1 VTAVDISRPVSDDVR
16 AYQMLIGGEWVDS
29 VAGARFESVNPYTGK
44 VWATA
49 PDAGAED
56 VDAAVG
62 AARRAFESGPWSRMT
77 PTQRGACIR
86 RLADLLTE
94 HGQRLAEIETT
105 DNGKLIREMGGQL
118 TALPGWYHYFA
129 GSADKIQ
136 GDTIPTEKPNFFV
149 YTRHEP
155 IGVVGA
161 ITPWNSPLLILTL
174 NLAPAL
180 AAGCTC
186 VVKPAEQTPASTLE
200 FAKLYE
206 AAGFPPGVINVV
218 TGEGPATGAALV
230 AHPGIDKIA
239 FTGSSE
245 TGTKVMMGAAAH
257 LIPLTLELGGK
268 SASVVFD
275 DADRDVVL
283 NGVVAGI
290 YAATGQT
297 CIAGS
302 RLFVQEGCHD
312 EIVEMV
318 AARART
324 IQMGDPLDARTEMGP
339 VAFEQQRDRIER
351 YIALGRDEGAAL
363 VCGGTRPTDPA
374 LAAGCFI
381 EPTIFTGVTNSM
393 RLAREEIFGPVLSV
407 IPFRTEEEVIALAND
422 SMFGLAAAVWTTD
435 VRRAHRVAHALR
447 AGTVWVN
454 AYRTLSYSVP
464 FGGYQMS
471 GFGRVNGMESVLG
484 YTRTKAVWIELSGA
498 TRDPFTLG

>member
-1 VTAVDISRPVSDDVR
+1 
-16 AYQMLIGGEWVDS
+16 
-29 VAGARFESVNPYTGK
+29 
-44 VWATA
+44 
-49 PDAGAED
+49 
-56 VDAAVG
+56 
-62 AARRAFESGPWSRMT
+62 
-77 PTQRGACIR
+77 
-86 RLADLLTE
+86 
-94 HGQRLAEIETT
+94 
-105 DNGKLIREMGGQL
+105 
-118 TALPGWYHYFA
+118 
-129 GSADKIQ
+129 
-136 GDTIPTEKPNFFV
+136 
-149 YTRHEP
+149 
-155 IGVVGA
+155 
-161 ITPWNSPLLILTL
+161 
-174 NLAPAL
+174 
-180 AAGCTC
+180 
-186 VVKPAEQTPASTLE
+186 
-200 FAKLYE
+200 
-206 AAGFPPGVINVV
+206 
-218 TGEGPATGAALV
+218 
-230 AHPGIDKIA
+230 
-239 FTGSSE
+239 
-245 TGTKVMMGAAAH
+245 
-257 LIPLTLELGGK
+257 
-268 SASVVFD
+268 
-275 DADRDVVL
+275 
-283 NGVVAGI
+283 
-290 YAATGQT
+290 
-297 CIAGS
+297 
-302 RLFVQEGCHD
+302 LFVHEGCHD